1 MLAKL
6 RQAGHLLCDG
16 PLHVMPGY
24 ALVIRNSLVV
34 DQRAVGE
41 MRSGHYHS
49 ARSPTIGLASL
60 IVSSHRGLEIRDG
73 FDGDRRARN
82 VAKQLRQ
89 LWLHLCDVLA
99 KVLEDLVC
107 GDRPV
112 SGVGLERFP
121 IRREVGKAFMMRND
135 QTLRV
140 GPVERAQTDLVYLV
154 GSQRAD
160 GGAAMDVVEIA
171 LLTTGQRS
179 NGERSAAVGRVLRV
193 NESAEGP
200 VRRQNFVR

>member
-60 IVSSHRGLEIRDG
+60 IVSSHRRLVIRDG
-73 FDGDRRARN
+73 FDRDRRARD
-82 VAKQLRQ
+82 VAEQLRQ

-99 KVLEDLVC
+99 KVFEDLVC

-112 SGVGLERFP
+112 SGVGLERLP
-121 IRREVGKAFMMRND
+121 IRREIGKAFMMCND
-135 QTLRV
+135 QHVSRD
-140 GPVERAQTDLVYLV
+140 PVDLAQTDLVYLV
-154 GSQRAD
+154 GSERAD
-160 GGAAMDVVEIA
+160 GGA
-171 LLTTGQRS
+171 
-179 NGERSAAVGRVLRV
+179 
-193 NESAEGP
+193 
-200 VRRQNFVR
+200 

>member
-24 ALVIRNSLVV
+24 ALVIRNGLVV

-49 ARSPTIGLASL
+49 ARSLTIRRTGL
-60 IVSSHRGLEIRDG
+60 IVSSHRRLEIRDG
-73 FDGDRRARN
+73 FDGDRRARD

-99 KVLEDLVC
+99 KVLEDLIC
-107 GDRPV
+107 GDRAV
-112 SGVGLERFP
+112 AGVGLERFP
-121 IRREVGKAFMMRND
+121 IRRKVGKAFMMRND
-135 QTLRV
+135 QHVSLDSLDL
-140 GPVERAQTDLVYLV
+140 AQTDLVYLV
-154 GSQRAD
+154 GS
-160 GGAAMDVVEIA
+160 
-171 LLTTGQRS
+171 
-179 NGERSAAVGRVLRV
+179 
-193 NESAEGP
+193 
-200 VRRQNFVR
+200 